1 MIGSHKTTVRADIP
15 NAVLSVVY
23 HSTEVVKVIDNK
35 YAVLDSGGWLTPTTK
50 RRMNQA
56 SSEFRLNFQVF
67 QRGYVWYVKTPYDE
81 IEFCDNI
88 MIDIKEGVIVR
99 NIKK

>member
-1 MIGSHKTTVRADIP
+1 MIGSHKTTVRLNVP
-15 NAVLSVVY
+15 KAVLSVVY
-23 HSTEVVKVIDNK
+23 HSTEVVKVMDNK

-67 QRGYVWYVKTPYDE
+67 QRGYIWYVKTPYDE
-81 IEFCDNI
+81 QEFYDNI
-88 MIDIKEGVIVR
+88 MIDISEGVIVR
-99 NIKK
+99 K